1 MATSEADCERIVQAA
16 ERMRDIT
23 RQVRTATQE
32 QTTGSRAIAN
42 AVESV
47 TRQASQIARST
58 SEQSQG
64 AQQISEA
71 ISRIQKITQDTV
83 DVSIEMDISVM
94 TLKQKA
100 DALQA
105 ELEGFKF

>member
-1 MATSEADCERIVQAA
+1 
-16 ERMRDIT
+16 MRDIT
-23 RQVRTATQE
+23 LQVRSATQE
-32 QTTGSRAIAN
+32 QTTGSRSIAN

-47 TRQASQIARST
+47 TVQASQVARST
-58 SEQSQG
+58 SEQSLG

-71 ISRIQKITQDTV
+71 INRIQKITGDTV
-83 DVSIEMDISVM
+83 DVSKEMDMAVK

-100 DALQA
+100 DALQS